1 MIYLLIVIYMLLLPT
16 TILAMLYTIITMLEK
31 MQEEQEE
38 QTKTGNKSV
47 LSKRRHTNIKK
58 SDYANVF
65 NNRNKYKDYET
76 NKGLYEPVT
85 PHKGVAIKKEV

>member
-1 MIYLLIVIYMLLLPT
+1 MIYLLIVIYMLLLPI

-31 MQEEQEE
+31 MQEQQEE
-38 QTKTGNKSV
+38 TKTGNKSV

>member
-1 MIYLLIVIYMLLLPT
+1 MIYLLIVIYMLLLPI

-31 MQEEQEE
+31 MQEQQEE
-38 QTKTGNKSV
+38 TKTSNKSV